1 MVKRTLYDK
10 LWDSHIVRTYAD
22 GTSLLY
28 IDRHLIQ
35 EVSSPQ
41 AFEGLRATRRSVRRP
56 DTHLAV
62 VDHAVPTTD
71 RTAPIADP
79 LARAQI
85 NKLSENTAEFG
96 IKLIPLDD
104 PGQGIVHV
112 IGPELG
118 FTLPGI
124 TLVCGDSHTSTHGA
138 FGALAFG
145 IGASECECVLAT
157 QTLRQTR
164 SKNLRITL
172 NGSFSQ
178 WVSAKD
184 AILAIIDRIG
194 AAGASG
200 YAMEYQGDAV
210 TNMSMEAR
218 MTLCNMAIEAGARV
232 GLVAPDDTTLTYVKD
247 RPYAPTGPDWDRAV
261 DAWRGL
267 HSDPD
272 AVFDRE
278 EEINLSTLAPY
289 VTWGTSPQYG
299 RPITGNVPKYEDM
312 HDDMER
318 DSLSNILDYMGL
330 EEGTPLEGIKID
342 RVFVGSCTNGRI
354 EDLRAAAAIVGS
366 HKVADSVEAIVVPGS
381 GAVKRMAEAEG
392 LDKIFNTAGF
402 QWREP
407 GCSMCV
413 AMNPDRLNP
422 GERCASTSNRN
433 FEGRQGPGGR
443 THLLSPVMAVA
454 AAIKGHLTD
463 ARKLSR

>member
-10 LWDSHIVRTYAD
+10 LWDSHTVRTYAD

-71 RTAPIADP
+71 RTAQIADP

-96 IKLIPLDD
+96 IKSIPLDD

-200 YAMEYQGDAV
+200 HAMEYQGDAV

-261 DAWRGL
+261 DAWQGL

-278 EEINLSTLAPY
+278 EEINLSTLVPY

-312 HDDMER
+312 RDDMER

-422 GERCASTSNRN
+422 AERCASTSNRN

>member
-1 MVKRTLYDK
+1 MTNRTLYDR
-10 LWDSHIVRTYAD
+10 LWDSHTVRTYAD

-28 IDRHLIQ
+28 VDRHLVQ

-41 AFEGLRATRRSVRRP
+41 AFEGLRTTGRSVRRP

-85 NKLSENTAEFG
+85 DKLSENTAQFG

-145 IGASECECVLAT
+145 IGASECECVMAT

-164 SKNLRITL
+164 SKNMRITL

-178 WVSAKD
+178 WISAKD

-194 AAGASG
+194 SAGASG
-200 YAMEYQGDAV
+200 YAMEFQGDAV

-232 GLVAPDDTTLTYVKD
+232 GLVAPDDTTVSYVRD
-247 RPYAPTGPDWDRAV
+247 RPYAPTGADWDRAV

-267 HSDPD
+267 QSDPD
-272 AVFDRE
+272 AIFDRDE
-278 EEINLSTLAPY
+278 AFDLATLAPY

-299 RPITGNVPKYEDM
+299 RPITGNVPKLEDM
-312 HDDMER
+312 RHDAAR
-318 DSLSNILDYMGL
+318 SSLANILDYMGL
-330 EEGTPLEGIKID
+330 EPGAPLEGMKID
-342 RVFVGSCTNGRI
+342 RVFIGSCTNGRI
-354 EDLRAAAAIVGS
+354 EDLRAAAAIVGR
-366 HKVADSVEAIVVPGS
+366 HKVADTVAAIVVP
-381 GAVKRMAEAEG
+381 
-392 LDKIFNTAGF
+392 
-402 QWREP
+402 
-407 GCSMCV
+407 
-413 AMNPDRLNP
+413 RL
-422 GERCASTSNRN
+422 
-433 FEGRQGPGGR
+433 GRGKAHGG
-443 THLLSPVMAVA
+443 
-454 AAIKGHLTD
+454 G
-463 ARKLSR
+463 